1 MPLNRRASRSVERRE
16 HDQIHVVRG
25 ILGIRGEGR
34 VHGGRRKPCIAQSR
48 INQSRAVSALD
59 HGEEALPYHS
69 NVSRKVLLL
78 VPRGVSSGG
87 FSPGPFNLFDPN
99 GDVSGLLTSLSEAS
113 GGNRENEDNE

>member
-1 MPLNRRASRSVERRE
+1 
-16 HDQIHVVRG
+16 
-25 ILGIRGEGR
+25 
-34 VHGGRRKPCIAQSR
+34 
-48 INQSRAVSALD
+48 LD

-69 NVSRKVLLL
+69 NASRKVLLL

-87 FSPGPFNLFDPN
+87 FRPGPFNLFDPN